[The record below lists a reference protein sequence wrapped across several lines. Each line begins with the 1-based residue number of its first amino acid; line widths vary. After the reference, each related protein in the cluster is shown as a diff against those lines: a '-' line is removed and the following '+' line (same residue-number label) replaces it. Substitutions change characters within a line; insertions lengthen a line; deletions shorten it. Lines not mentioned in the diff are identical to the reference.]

1 MASTPIRRCA
11 VYTRKSSEEGLEQE
25 FNSLHAQREACEA
38 FIRSQAGEGWR
49 LIKTAYDDGGVSGG
63 TMERPALQRL
73 LWDIRQGLIDCVVVY
88 KVDRLTRSLADFAK
102 IVELFDAHSVSFVAV
117 TQQFNTTTSM
127 GRLTLNV
134 LLSFAQFER
143 EVIGERIRDKVAASK
158 RKGIWMG
165 GTLPM
170 GYDLR
175 DRSLVVNHEEAR
187 IVKHLYERYLGLG
200 SVRLLKQD
208 LDARGIVS
216 SVKASKNGNHHGGK
230 PFSRGGLY
238 HLLSNPVFIGEI
250 RHKQERHPGQHEGI
264 VSRELWERVQQR
276 LREGTVRRSE
286 GSKTEAPRSP
296 LAGKLFDENSEPL
309 LVQGAA
315 KGGRRYRY
323 YVSRKLI
330 HGAAPEDT
338 EYGWR
343 LSAPEIE
350 RSVSAAA
357 QRMFADRNDIARAC
371 EEAGIEAERLPSIL
385 RSTQGWIE
393 RFRAEREAA
402 SALAELV
409 ERATLSRDGIQVSLN
424 LPLLT
429 TNGHGGAHPSHLDL
443 TRFVPMRMKR
453 RGVELRLVLESDSVT
468 SRVDLPLLKAVS
480 RARRWSDELISG
492 RVRSVDEIARRE
504 GLDRRSVR
512 RLIPLGFLSPRVV
525 EVIVEGHQPPDM
537 GVMALTRR
545 IDIPLLWSAQEQAL
559 GVR

>member
-1 MASTPIRRCA
+1 MVNTPIRRCA

-25 FNSLHAQREACEA
+25 FNSLHAQRKACEA
-38 FIRSQAGEGWR
+38 FIRSQAAEGWR
-49 LIKTAYDDGGVSGG
+49 LIKTAYDDGGLSGG

-73 LWDIRQGLIDCVVVY
+73 LGSIREGQIDVVVVY

-102 IVELFDAHSVSFVAV
+102 MVESFDAHSVSFVAV

-170 GYDLR
+170 GYDLC
-175 DRSLVVNHEEAR
+175 DRKLVVNHDEAR
-187 IVKHLYERYLGLG
+187 TVGHIFERYLELG
-200 SVRLLKQD
+200 SVRLLKKY

-216 SVKASKNGNHHGGK
+216 AIKASNNGNRRGGK

-238 HLLSNPVFIGEI
+238 HLLSNPVFVGEI

-264 VSRELWERVQQR
+264 ISRDLWERVQQR
-276 LREGTVRRSE
+276 LRQGTVRGGGS
-286 GSKTEAPRSP
+286 SKTEAPRSP
-296 LAGKLFDENSEPL
+296 LAGRLFDESGDPL

-315 KGGRRYRY
+315 KGQRRYRY
-323 YVSRKLI
+323 YVSRKLV
-330 HGAAPEDT
+330 HRVAPEDA
-338 EYGWR
+338 EQGWR
-343 LSAPEIE
+343 LFAPEIE
-350 RSVSAAA
+350 RSVSIAA
-357 QRMFADRNDIARAC
+357 QRMIADRNEIARAC

-385 RSTQGWIE
+385 RLTQGLIE
-393 RFRAEREAA
+393 RLRAESEAA
-402 SALAELV
+402 SRLAELV
-409 ERATLSRDGIQVSLN
+409 GRVALSRDGIQVTLR
-424 LPLLT
+424 LPLLS
-429 TNGHGGAHPSHLDL
+429 TNEQSGVNLSHLSL
-443 TRFVPMRMKR
+443 SRFVPIQMKR
-453 RGVELRLVLESDSVT
+453 RGVELRLVLEGDPIP
-468 SRVDLPLLKAVS
+468 SRIDLPLLRAVA
-480 RARRWSDELISG
+480 RARRWSDELLSG
-492 RVRSVDEIARRE
+492 RPQSVDEIARRE

-525 EVIVEGHQPPDM
+525 EATVEGRQPPDLS
-537 GVMALTRR
+537 VMVLTRR
-545 IDIPLLWSAQEQAL
+545 IDIPFAWSAQEQTF